1 MKAQQSKWI
10 LAAIFLLL
18 LTTRENLAQEI
29 GAPPASDDSN
39 SGEAKENYI
48 IPALEIVG
56 FDFALN
62 RFNQRYIDRESFN
75 VPGRQSGATRRA
87 NGSSTMMSLP
97 RTSFCTLIRDR
108 STTPPHVPRD

>member
-39 SGEAKENYI
+39 SGEAKENYT
-48 IPALEIVG
+48 LVG
-56 FDFALN
+56 DTHLGTVDW
-62 RFNQRYIDRESFN
+62 R
-75 VPGRQSGATRRA
+75 
-87 NGSSTMMSLP
+87 L
-97 RTSFCTLIRDR
+97 
-108 STTPPHVPRD
+108 